1 MRKSLS
7 KKKLSVLDDLFS
19 SDLSEQQVLEKHKID
34 SVRYNHWHSE
44 PLFAEEFEKRTA
56 ALNRQ
61 ALLYIAKY
69 ASLAAA
75 KLVSLT
81 DSANPEITRKAC
93 LDIIGLLSESNPKT
107 VSSLQPSQSD
117 DETNH
122 PHISP
127 ELAEKLLAIL
137 AEEKISSINK
147 R

>member
-81 DSANPEITRKAC
+81 DSANPETARKAC
-93 LDIIGLLSESNPKT
+93 LDIIGLLSDNKSKTDFFPK
-107 VSSLQPSQSD
+107 LSQAG
-117 DETNH
+117 DEINH
-122 PHISP
+122 PRLSG
-127 ELAEKLLAIL
+127 ELAEKLLAVL
-137 AEEKISSINK
+137 AEEQNILQQ
-147 R
+147 